1 MCLGIDY
8 HLFVCVCFSP
18 SPFYSVFFF
27 FFSAPWQAVEFT
39 DAYNV
44 VDLDKDGHITIVEL
58 RRVMNSV
65 GEEKSEDDLLKLINT
80 GTTNDKTNPII
91 DSQEIITYEDFMGLM
106 AEAEFYHLFLDT
118 FRSLDTRDSGFVK
131 AGELD
136 KVLCGVR
143 DLISDDRKSI
153 IDVEDPDILI
163 NYEQFSRMLL
173 GTALK

>member
-1 MCLGIDY
+1 M
-8 HLFVCVCFSP
+8 CFSP
-18 SPFYSVFFF
+18 SRFSFFL
-27 FFSAPWQAVEFT
+27 SAPWQAVEFT

-44 VDLDKDGHITIVEL
+44 VDLDKDGQITIVEL

-65 GEEKSEDDLLKLINT
+65 GDETSDDDLLKLIKT
-80 GTTNDKTNPII
+80 GSNELSPDAKTNPII
-91 DSQEIITYEDFMGLM
+91 DRQEVITYEDFMGLM

>member
-1 MCLGIDY
+1 M
-8 HLFVCVCFSP
+8 
-18 SPFYSVFFF
+18 
-27 FFSAPWQAVEFT
+27 
-39 DAYNV
+39 
-44 VDLDKDGHITIVEL
+44 DKDGQITIVEL
-58 RRVMNSV
+58 RRVMESV
-65 GEEKSEDDLLKLINT
+65 GEEKSDDELLKLIQT
-80 GTTNDKTNPII
+80 GSSTTTPPGASNAKNALI
-91 DSQEIITYEDFMGLM
+91 DQQEVITYEDFMGLM